1 MSNPI
6 ACLLIIGNEVLS
18 GRTRDANLQF
28 LATRLGELG
37 IPLREVRVIPDVP
50 ETIIAT
56 VNEVRAKHDHVFTTG
71 GIGPTHDD
79 ITSECVAAAF
89 GVPWV
94 VHEETRALMAEDYAR
109 RDPPVDFNTARLRMA
124 TLPLGA
130 VPIRCPMTTA
140 PGFSMGNVHVM
151 AGVPRIMQ
159 SMFEALAPSL
169 TRGVPVVSR
178 TIHAMG
184 IYEGNIAQPLA
195 AVQARFPA
203 LDIGSYPFYRSH
215 GPDGFSGGGVA
226 LVAKGVSPQD
236 VAAAALAITQM
247 LAGMG
252 VDPIE
257 GEPPAA

>member
-1 MSNPI
+1 MPNPI

-79 ITSECVAAAF
+79 ITSECIAAAF
-89 GVPWV
+89 GVPWA
-94 VHEETRALMAEDYAR
+94 VHEETRAIMAADYAR
-109 RDPPVDFNTARLRMA
+109 RDPPVEMNAARLRMA

-130 VPIRCPMTTA
+130 VPIRCAMTSA

-159 SMFEALAPSL
+159 SMFDALAPSL
-169 TRGVPVVSR
+169 TGGVPVVSR
-178 TIHAMG
+178 AVHAIG
-184 IYEGNIAQPLA
+184 VFEGNIAEPLEA
-195 AVQARFPA
+195 IQKRYPD
-203 LDIGSYPFYRSH
+203 LDVGSYPFYRP
-215 GPDGFSGGGVA
+215 GPAGSTGFPGGGVA
-226 LVAKGVSPQD
+226 LVSKGVSLAD
-236 VAAAALAITQM
+236 VEAATAAITEM
-247 LAGMG
+247 LVKMG
-252 VDPIE
+252 ATPIQ
-257 GEPPAA
+257 GEPG